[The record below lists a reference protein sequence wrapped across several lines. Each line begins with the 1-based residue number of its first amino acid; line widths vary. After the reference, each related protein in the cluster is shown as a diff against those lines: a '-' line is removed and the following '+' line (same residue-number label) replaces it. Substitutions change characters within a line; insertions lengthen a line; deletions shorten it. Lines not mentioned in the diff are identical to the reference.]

1 MKPLLLTE
9 FEEMRDQNLMEL
21 TTARSAG
28 RKVVGTYCLYT
39 PAELIVAAGAIPVSL
54 CGTRQAPI
62 SAAEKYLPR
71 NLCPLIKSSF
81 GSAVTDTCPYFYF
94 TDLLVAETTCDGKK
108 KMYEILGK
116 IKPLHLM
123 QLPQTQEGEDSFNYW
138 YREVVRFKNR
148 LEEELGTTI
157 TDSGL
162 KSAVQ
167 LLNEERQA
175 LADLQDVC
183 KHIPSPISGVDLLA
197 VLHLRNFF
205 IDKRKAILM
214 LNRLTAEL
222 RDMSA
227 AGSSPFRP
235 GAPRIL
241 LTGVPVGTGS
251 DKVIRIIEESGGSVV
266 CLESC
271 SAYKKVAPVD
281 ESLEPLTAIAKKYL
295 LTPCSCMSPN
305 NGRLELVARLAGEF
319 AVDGIIDLTWQAC
332 HTYNLESFTLQQGLQ
347 KHHDLPFLQI
357 ETDYSEGDSEQ
368 LRVRI
373 EAFLEML

>member
-1 MKPLLLTE
+1 MKPLLLAE
-9 FEEMRDQNLMEL
+9 FEEMRERNLLEL
-21 TTARSAG
+21 TDAHKAG
-28 RKVVGTYCLYT
+28 RKVVGTYCLYSPT
-39 PAELIVAAGAIPVSL
+39 ELIVAAGAIPVSL
-54 CGTRQAPI
+54 CGTRQTPI
-62 SAAEKYLPR
+62 PAAEKYLPR

-81 GSAVTDTCPYFYF
+81 GAAVTDTCPYFYF
-94 TDLLVAETTCDGKK
+94 ADLLVAETTCDGKK
-108 KMYEILGK
+108 KMYELLGK
-116 IKPLHLM
+116 LKPLHLM
-123 QLPQTQEGEDSFNYW
+123 QLPQTQEGEDAFRYW
-138 YREVVRFKNR
+138 YREVVRFKSR
-148 LEEELGTTI
+148 LEKELEVTI
-157 TDSGL
+157 TDAEL
-162 KSAVQ
+162 KSAIQ

-175 LADLQDVC
+175 LVDLQDVC

-197 VLHLRNFF
+197 ALHIRSFC
-205 IDKRKAILM
+205 IDKREAILI

-222 RDMSA
+222 RDMAA
-227 AGSSPFRP
+227 AGNSPFRHD
-235 GAPRIL
+235 APRIL

-281 ESLEPLTAIAKKYL
+281 ESLDPLTAITQKYL
-295 LTPCSCMSPN
+295 QTPCSCMSPN

-347 KHHDLPFLQI
+347 KYHDLPFLQI

-373 EAFLEML
+373 EAFLEMI